1 MAHPGAIDTEGDV
14 SDRVLTALLARLD
27 TEPALVGALLEDPA
41 GVLERYG
48 LPDEDVEPLITW
60 LRDRGTGDPD
70 VVARRVA
77 GRRRVRDD
85 RQAAPRPRRG
95 SRHLEK

>member
-1 MAHPGAIDTEGDV
+1 MIDTDGDV

-41 GVLERYG
+41 AVLQQYG

-60 LRDRGTGDPD
+60 LRDRSTGDPD

-77 GRRRVRDD
+77 G
-85 RQAAPRPRRG
+85 AAVFAMVAKLRHGRG
-95 SRHLEK
+95 AGHDTAGNE